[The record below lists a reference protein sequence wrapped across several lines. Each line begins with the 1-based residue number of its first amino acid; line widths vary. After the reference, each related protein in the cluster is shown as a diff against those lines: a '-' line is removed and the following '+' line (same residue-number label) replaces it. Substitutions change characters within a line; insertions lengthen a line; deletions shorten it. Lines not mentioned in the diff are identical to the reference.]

1 MLGLRDSFQM
11 KLLLLD
17 SSLCCDLATSQ
28 HDLPLSP
35 VNDIL
40 KSLFSST
47 TRVKLLSTFL
57 LHPEQEYFIRELTR
71 LLDEQINSIRREL
84 ENLKRIGLVKS
95 RTRNRK
101 KYFRV
106 NHDFPLYSDLRNMFG
121 KAVQGDNAVI
131 AELKR
136 LPGLKFLVLAGSFVG
151 ESDPVD
157 VLIVGDVKKPDV
169 ERLLKHDPSLKNI
182 KYSIFS
188 APDFL
193 YRLNLKD
200 KFIHD
205 IVKAPTHVIAF
216 NTMEREIN
224 EARV

>member
-1 MLGLRDSFQM
+1 MCS
-11 KLLLLD
+11 
-17 SSLCCDLATSQ
+17 
-28 HDLPLSP
+28 

-40 KSLFSST
+40 KALFSST
-47 TRVKLLSTFL
+47 TRIKLLSTFL

-84 ENLKRIGLVKS
+84 ENMKRIGLVKS

-101 KYFRV
+101 KYFRI
-106 NHDFPLYSDLRNMFG
+106 DLEFPLYTDLRNMFG
-121 KAVQGDNAVI
+121 KAVQGETAVI

-136 LPGLKFLVLAGSFVG
+136 LSGLKFLVLAGSFVG

-157 VLIVGDVKKPDV
+157 LLIVGEVKRDAV
-169 ERLLKHDPSLKNI
+169 EKLLAHDPSLRSV

-188 APDFL
+188 VPDFL

-200 KFIHD
+200 KFIKETVD
-205 IVKAPTHVIAF
+205 SPTHIVAF
-216 NTMEREIN
+216 NTIDREME
-224 EARV
+224 EARK

>member
-1 MLGLRDSFQM
+1 MQD
-11 KLLLLD
+11 
-17 SSLCCDLATSQ
+17 
-28 HDLPLSP
+28 
-35 VNDIL
+35 VL

-84 ENLKRIGLVKS
+84 ENLKKIGLVKS

-106 NHDFPLYSDLRNMFG
+106 NTEFELYGDLRNLFG
-121 KAVQGDNAVI
+121 KVVQGETAI
-131 AELKR
+131 TAELKR
-136 LPGLKFLVLAGSFVG
+136 LSGLKLLVVAGAFVG
-151 ESDPVD
+151 EDSAVD
-157 VLIVGDVKKPDV
+157 LLIVGEVKKTDV
-169 ERLLKHDPSLKNI
+169 ERLLAHDPSLKHV

-188 APDFL
+188 VPDFL

-200 KFIHD
+200 KFIRE
-205 IVKAPTHVIAF
+205 IVQSPTHIVALNSI
-216 NTMEREIN
+216 EKEIQ
-224 EARV
+224 EAMK

>member
-1 MLGLRDSFQM
+1 MNTICEHF
-11 KLLLLD
+11 
-17 SSLCCDLATSQ
+17 AF
-28 HDLPLSP
+28 LPM
-35 VNDIL
+35 NDVL
-40 KSLFSST
+40 KSLFSSA

-57 LHPEQEYFIRELTR
+57 LHPEQEYFVRELTR

-106 NHDFPLYSDLRNMFG
+106 NPEFPIYPDLRNLFG
-121 KAVQGDNAVI
+121 KAVQGESAVV

-136 LPGLKFLVLAGSFVG
+136 LSGLKFLVLAGSFVG

-157 VLIVGDVKKPDV
+157 ILIVGDVKKADV
-169 ERLLKHDPSLKNI
+169 ERLLRHDPSLRNI

-205 IVKAPTHVIAF
+205 IVRAPTHVIAF
-216 NTMEREIN
+216 DTMTREIE
-224 EARV
+224 EAKK

>member
-1 MLGLRDSFQM
+1 
-11 KLLLLD
+11 
-17 SSLCCDLATSQ
+17 LCS
-28 HDLPLSP
+28 

-40 KSLFSST
+40 KALFSST
-47 TRVKLLSTFL
+47 TRIKLLSTFL

-84 ENLKRIGLVKS
+84 ENMKRIGLVKS

-101 KYFRV
+101 KYFRI
-106 NHDFPLYSDLRNMFG
+106 DLEFPLYTDLRNMFG
-121 KAVQGDNAVI
+121 KAVQGETAVI

-157 VLIVGDVKKPDV
+157 LLIVGEVKRDAV
-169 ERLLKHDPSLKNI
+169 EKLLAHDPSLRSV

-188 APDFL
+188 VPDFL

-200 KFIHD
+200 KFIKETVD
-205 IVKAPTHVIAF
+205 SPTHIVAF
-216 NTMEREIN
+216 NTIDREME
-224 EARV
+224 EARK

>member
-1 MLGLRDSFQM
+1 MCS
-11 KLLLLD
+11 
-17 SSLCCDLATSQ
+17 
-28 HDLPLSP
+28 

-40 KSLFSST
+40 KALFSST
-47 TRVKLLSTFL
+47 TRIKLLSTFL

-84 ENLKRIGLVKS
+84 ENMKRIGLVKS

-101 KYFRV
+101 KYFKV
-106 NHDFPLYSDLRNMFG
+106 DPEFPLYTDLRNMFG
-121 KAVQGDNAVI
+121 KAVQGETAVI

-151 ESDPVD
+151 ENDPVD
-157 VLIVGDVKKPDV
+157 LLIVGEVKRDAV
-169 ERLLKHDPSLKNI
+169 EKLLAHDPSLRSV

-188 APDFL
+188 VPDFL

-200 KFIHD
+200 KFIRETVD
-205 IVKAPTHVIAF
+205 SPTHVVAF
-216 NTMEREIN
+216 NTIDREIE
-224 EARV
+224 EARK